1 MLIAIAWRNLWRNRR
16 RTLSTVAAVAGG
28 VAAMVIVSA
37 LMNAM
42 SDRMVEAVT
51 GSFMGHA
58 QIHCE
63 GYRTKRSP
71 LLVIRDADHVLEAV
85 RSTKGVEAAS
95 GRIYGSAHASIVRG
109 EDGAIRAGGG
119 EEIAA
124 PVVVLL
130 GVEPIQE
137 KAVTDLEARIV
148 EGRWLRDETDV
159 VLSAG
164 VAKRNGAR
172 IGDAF
177 LPTSTDLDGATRG
190 PWAVGDEVPRVVGIV
205 RTGLEE
211 IDSRTVLMTREYLA
225 ALSGTGDSLHEIAIR
240 AGSAQQLESLLDSLR
255 VTVGEA
261 RAGAGSVKSLPAT
274 RPLLVA
280 AERSGMIGAVT
291 DGGVDGAGPSQPYRL
306 RLVGVQP
313 GSEGEVR
320 SPESPVVEGRF
331 ISRSEDVV
339 LSAQTASALGVSP
352 GDRVVVEVP
361 VHCGAEVPEEECPP
375 AWETFV
381 VAGLVAPRGGDILGE
396 HFALVAKSVVSGNI
410 AALSPDLLSK
420 LEGAEAQR
428 AAALARQASVGAAEL
443 DEVLP
448 WYGLAPEIRDIL
460 VVFDASPIA
469 MSIVIFLAVAIGI
482 INTLLMSTFERIKEL
497 GLMKAIGMRP
507 TRIVV
512 LVLAESAQLGLVGVV
527 GGVALG
533 MVFVWYWSMNGFNLG
548 AGTSGGEGIAIAG
561 IAFDPV
567 LRPRIG
573 VSDLI
578 EIIIPVMII
587 TTLAGLWPAIKAARI
602 QVTDALRHE

>member
-1 MLIAIAWRNLWRNRR
+1 MLISIAWRNLWRNRR

-28 VAAMVIVSA
+28 VASMVIVSA
-37 LMNAM
+37 FMNAM

-58 QIHCE
+58 QIHRE

-71 LLVIRDADHVLEAV
+71 VLVIRDADRVLEAV
-85 RSTKGVEAAS
+85 RSTEGVEAAA

-130 GVEPIQE
+130 GVEPIHE
-137 KAVTDLEARIV
+137 KAVTDLQSRII
-148 EGRWLRDETDV
+148 EGRWLREKTDV
-159 VLSAG
+159 VVSAG
-164 VAKRNGAR
+164 VAKRNGVR
-172 IGDAF
+172 IGDAL
-177 LPTSTDLDGATRG
+177 LPTSSDLGGATRG

-225 ALSGTGDSLHEIAIR
+225 ALSGAGDSLHEIAIK
-240 AGSAQQLESLLDSLR
+240 AGNTEQLESLLDALR
-255 VTVGEA
+255 VTVHQARA
-261 RAGAGSVKSLPAT
+261 RAGPVKSLPAT

-280 AERSGMIGAVT
+280 AEHGEMGDAEAV
-291 DGGVDGAGPSQPYRL
+291 GGFDGAEPSSPYRL
-306 RLVGVQP
+306 RLIGVQP
-313 GSEGEVR
+313 GLEGEDQ
-320 SPESPVVEGRF
+320 PAEPPIVEGRF
-331 ISRSEDVV
+331 IVRSEDIV
-339 LSAQTASALGVSP
+339 LSEQTAKALGVSA

-361 VHCGAEVPEEECPP
+361 VDCGPDVLEEECPP
-375 AWETFV
+375 ASETFV
-381 VAGLVAPRGGDILGE
+381 LSGLVAQREDIPGE

-410 AALSPDLLSK
+410 AALSPNLVSQ
-420 LEGAEAQR
+420 LEGADAQR
-428 AAALARQASVGAAEL
+428 AAELARRAAVGAAQI

-482 INTLLMSTFERIKEL
+482 VNTLLMATFERIKEL

-507 TRIVV
+507 TGIVF
-512 LVLAESAQLGLVGVV
+512 LVLAESAQLALVGIV

-533 MVFVWYWSMNGFNLG
+533 MVFVWYWSMNGLNLG
-548 AGTSGGEGIAIAG
+548 ALTSGGEGIAIAG
-561 IAFDPV
+561 VAFDPV
-567 LRPRIG
+567 LQPSIEI
-573 VSDLI
+573 SDLI
-578 EIIIPVMII
+578 EIIIPVAVI

-602 QVTDALRHE
+602 QATDALRHE